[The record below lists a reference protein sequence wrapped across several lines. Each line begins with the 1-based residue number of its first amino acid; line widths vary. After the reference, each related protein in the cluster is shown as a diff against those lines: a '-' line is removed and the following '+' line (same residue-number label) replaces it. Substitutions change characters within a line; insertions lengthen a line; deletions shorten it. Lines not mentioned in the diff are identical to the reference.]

1 MKREFLTIS
10 NLLSIFR
17 AVLSIPF
24 ALVMLLPD
32 PPLRSWAAVI
42 LAVGALTDKL
52 DGDIARMRGEETA
65 WGRILDPL
73 ADKVC
78 VAVMALVLLTLGA
91 LPLWFVAVLIGRDV
105 LILCGG
111 MYLKS
116 TRGMVL
122 PSNTAGKWTAGIVAL
137 TVFVLLLDLAPG
149 ALWIFL
155 GACLAGLAL
164 SFTQYVTRFVQVLRQ
179 AEA

>member
-24 ALVMLLPD
+24 ALVMLLPV
-32 PPLRSWAAVI
+32 PPLRSWAVAI
-42 LAVGALTDKL
+42 LIVGALTDKL
-52 DGDIARMRGEETA
+52 DGDIARMRGEETS

-78 VAVMALVLLTLGA
+78 VAAMALVLFTLGA
-91 LPLWFVAVLIGRDV
+91 LPLWFVIVLIGRDL

-116 TRGMVL
+116 TRGVVL
-122 PSNTAGKWTAGIVAL
+122 PSNTVGKWTAGVIAL
-137 TVFVLLLDLAPG
+137 TVFVLLLNLVPDIQ
-149 ALWIFL
+149 WVFL

-164 SFTQYVTRFVQVLRQ
+164 SFALYVARFVNVVRQ
-179 AEA
+179 AGA